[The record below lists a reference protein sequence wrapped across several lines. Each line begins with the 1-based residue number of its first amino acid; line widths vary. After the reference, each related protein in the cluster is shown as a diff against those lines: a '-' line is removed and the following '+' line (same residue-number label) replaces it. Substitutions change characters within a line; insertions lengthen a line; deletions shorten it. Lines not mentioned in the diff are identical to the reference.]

1 MKDERKTKA
10 QLINELA
17 ELRQQFNSF
26 LYSLP
31 DALIE
36 VDILTSRLTRMN
48 RAAYNLLAIQN
59 KISPRSRFLNCSPKM
74 NTNEPSKLLLA
85 TSQRIRSLELNMSAL
100 PNRNSTN
107 S

>member
-10 QLINELA
+10 QLISELA

-36 VDILTSRLTRMN
+36 VDILTPRLTRMN
-48 RAAYNLLAIQN
+48 RAAYNLFGYTEQDLAEIQ
-59 KISPRSRFLNCSPKM
+59 ISQLFAENEYERAIEVVARLRHRESRVW
-74 NTNEPSKLLLA
+74 A
-85 TSQRIRSLELNMSAL
+85 
-100 PNRNSTN
+100 
-107 S
+107 